1 MRRLLPSVAIA
12 FLLIPAVSCPAAGP
26 NVLMVAIDDQNDW
39 IGCLGGHPQARTP
52 HIDSLA
58 ARGTLFTNAHC
69 QAPLCNPSRSSLLT
83 GLRPSTTGIHG
94 LVPGIRS
101 VDATRN
107 SVTLPQAFRG
117 ADYWTFTC
125 GKVFHDGS
133 LSPKER
139 QAEFATWGP
148 APGMGRPPMPF
159 AKLPQPR
166 HPAMDWGPFPET
178 ESKAADHLIADAA
191 IKALADAPKEKP
203 FFIAA
208 GFRLPHVPCF
218 APKAWFDLFPEDKV
232 QLPPVLETDRDDTPR
247 FSWYLHWKLPE
258 PRLKTLR
265 DHGEWKPLVRAYLA
279 STAFMDAQ
287 VGRLLQALEKSGRSG
302 ETVVVL
308 WSDHGYHLGEKLIT
322 GKNTLWERS
331 TRVPLVFAGPG
342 IARGARCG
350 KPAELLDIY
359 PTLVEMSGIPMERRP
374 ARLEGVSLKPQLADA
389 GAPRDKPAITSHNQ
403 GNHAVRDERYRYI
416 RYADGGEELYDMQA
430 DPNEWTNLAAMA
442 EHSETK
448 ARLARWL
455 PRVDVAAVP
464 GSLHR
469 VLIRDG
475 ATGAVTWEGQPILPT
490 DPIPT
495 P

>member
-1 MRRLLPSVAIA
+1 
-12 FLLIPAVSCPAAGP
+12 
-26 NVLMVAIDDQNDW
+26 
-39 IGCLGGHPQARTP
+39 
-52 HIDSLA
+52 
-58 ARGTLFTNAHC
+58 
-69 QAPLCNPSRSSLLT
+69 
-83 GLRPSTTGIHG
+83 
-94 LVPGIRS
+94 
-101 VDATRN
+101 
-107 SVTLPQAFRG
+107 
-117 ADYWTFTC
+117 
-125 GKVFHDGS
+125 
-133 LSPKER
+133 
-139 QAEFATWGP
+139 
-148 APGMGRPPMPF
+148 
-159 AKLPQPR
+159 
-166 HPAMDWGPFPET
+166 MDWGPFPET